1 MKSFS
6 RVQHFVYGTPARLKR
21 FRAALSPEAE
31 VRTVPG
37 GLVVCETVP
46 SEPMSDAGG
55 ASIESL
61 ALASGLEYDG
71 YGREAEAEDTGQG
84 LDIQSQTFTQRT
96 GVVAGHGFAL
106 PLPDGRFGHAIYL
119 GGDRSGHLLIDISV
133 LVTDRPSPPEEVR
146 EAARLYRQPILVW
159 HTDFEALALPATVPL
174 AQLPC
179 SAVFRCG
186 TGWPDPLE
194 VARLEK
200 RFAVDRTDTPEGWN
214 RLLTAMAE
222 AGERLPGTSAFYLMK
237 ALAGRTGILKLTQ
250 DHTLL
255 QSAGDG
261 RWPMP
266 WQPTHISEVIAHLAG
281 GPDMISARDK
291 VT

>member
-1 MKSFS
+1 M
-6 RVQHFVYGTPARLKR
+6 
-21 FRAALSPEAE
+21 
-31 VRTVPG
+31 
-37 GLVVCETVP
+37 CETVR
-46 SEPMSDAGG
+46 SELMSAAGA

-71 YGREAEAEDTGQG
+71 HGREVEAADTGQG
-84 LDIQSQTFTQRT
+84 LDIQSKTFTQRT
-96 GVVAGHGFAL
+96 GVLAGHGFAL

-119 GGDRSGHLLIDISV
+119 GGDRSGHLLIDIRV
-133 LVTDRPSPPEEVR
+133 RVTDRPSPPEEVR

-159 HTDFEALALPATVPL
+159 HTDFAALTLPAAVPL

-186 TGWPDPLE
+186 AGWPDRLE

-214 RLLTAMAE
+214 ILLRAMAE
-222 AGERLPGTSAFYLMK
+222 AGERLPGTSAFHLMT
-237 ALAGRTGILKLTQ
+237 ARVGRTGALKLTQ

-255 QSAGDG
+255 QSPGDG

-266 WQPTHISEVIAHLAG
+266 WQPTHISEVITHLAG
-281 GPDMISARDK
+281 GPDLIAARDK